1 MKINFSLNIETCKF
15 KKDIEKIFEEA
26 LEETGNPTN
35 ILVNI
40 ALVSAEE
47 IREMNKTYR
56 GVDRVTDVLSFPM
69 IDDIEDIEKEFDFS
83 VGECNIGD
91 IYINLERVKE
101 QASEY
106 GHSIKREFCFLALH
120 GFLHLLGYDHIEKA
134 DEMVMFA
141 IADRVLEKFE
151 IGRD

>member
-69 IDDIEDIEKEFDFS
+69 IYDIEDIEKEFDFS